1 MGGSHISA
9 IDYIVELKKKK
20 IETKVLLFKK
30 NSYLEKYLNLKCI
43 DFETINLPI
52 YKFDKNILNNFFF
65 LILAAKDAR
74 NYLKKNKISIVH
86 TNDIRN
92 HYSWSVWSLF
102 LSDHIWHQR
111 TIWPKSYKFYFFILM
126 AKKVFCNSNYLIDT
140 ISFTFIKKKAY
151 LISNII
157 YKQKKKNLKKI

>member
-102 LSDHIWHQR
+102 LSDVFGIKEQYLNHINLFFYFNGKKVFVIQLFNR
-111 TIWPKSYKFYFFILM
+111 YNKFYF
-126 AKKVFCNSNYLIDT
+126 Y
-140 ISFTFIKKKAY
+140 KKKH
-151 LISNII
+151 I
-157 YKQKKKNLKKI
+157 

>member
-65 LILAAKDAR
+65 NFGCKR
-74 NYLKKNKISIVH
+74 CEK
-86 TNDIRN
+86 
-92 HYSWSVWSLF
+92 LF
-102 LSDHIWHQR
+102 
-111 TIWPKSYKFYFFILM
+111 
-126 AKKVFCNSNYLIDT
+126 
-140 ISFTFIKKKAY
+140 KKK
-151 LISNII
+151 
-157 YKQKKKNLKKI
+157 